1 MIHFVLNNHREMWF
15 FFYNHALN
23 KLFQWMKV
31 QEKWILDSILLQH
44 IKIKKKMFSKMV
56 PLSCS
61 FPSISLMCVWCVS
74 PVQDWLDLKSDSG
87 ENLSMYHIVDYT
99 ACNNYHN
106 CQSSV
111 LERCNKQ
118 IRFDPSRF
126 VWQCLTLYR
135 RTVSGSTHNPQLIT
149 GG

>member
-1 MIHFVLNNHREMWF
+1 MIHFVLNNHKEMWF

-44 IKIKKKMFSKMV
+44 IKKKKKKCFQKWFRSV
-56 PLSCS
+56 VHFRAFLWCASDV
-61 FPSISLMCVWCVS
+61 FP

-87 ENLSMYHIVDYT
+87 ENLFMYHIVDYT

-118 IRFDPSRF
+118 IGFDPSRS
-126 VWQCLTLYR
+126 VCLTLYR

>member
-15 FFYNHALN
+15 FFFYNRALK

-44 IKIKKKMFSKMV
+44 IKIKKNVFKNDSAHLF
-56 PLSCS
+56 
-61 FPSISLMCVWCVS
+61 ISEHFFDVRLMCFP

-126 VWQCLTLYR
+126 VWQCLTL
-135 RTVSGSTHNPQLIT
+135 
-149 GG
+149 